1 MAVNL
6 NLGDA
11 NIKNTRIFKSELPPV
26 NSNNEYLLRYRITS
40 DDRNRISSWSP
51 IFFIKNKPVELVDGV
66 VSQDGNIINIVW
78 GDEED
83 RPKYD
88 IFVKFNTGDF
98 FYHGT
103 SQTHNYSVIK
113 EPGATSIMVAIQI
126 EGIEKEKNELLTIYE
141 TTTPVSLV

>member
-1 MAVNL
+1 MLHKLA
-6 NLGDA
+6 DA
-11 NIKNTRIFKSELPPV
+11 NIKNTRVFKSDLPPV
-26 NSNNEYLLRYRITS
+26 NNKNEYLVRYRVTS
-40 DDRNRISSWSP
+40 DDRNRVSSWSP
-51 IFFIKNKPVELVDGV
+51 IFFVKNKEVQSVVGE

-103 SQTHNYSVIK
+103 SATHNYSVIK
-113 EPGATSIMVAIQI
+113 EAGATSIMVAVQI
-126 EGIEKEKNELLTIYE
+126 EGIEKGINELLTIYE
-141 TTTPVSLV
+141 TITPVSLV

>member
-1 MAVNL
+1 
-6 NLGDA
+6 
-11 NIKNTRIFKSELPPV
+11 
-26 NSNNEYLLRYRITS
+26 LLRYRITS

-51 IFFIKNKPVELVDGV
+51 IFFIKNKPVQLVDGV

-113 EPGATSIMVAIQI
+113 EPGATSIMVAVQI
-126 EGIEKEKNELLTIYE
+126 EGIERQRNELLTIYK